1 VKEQYHPKTGSVYHR
16 EPNKNR
22 EEVEMKSP
30 VLKTFLVGVAFGI
43 GITVLSLYA
52 QKPGCFVT
60 SLETIAEMGRARRA
74 KEKENNFLRKKLR
87 AMGFSDKEINENL

>member
-1 VKEQYHPKTGSVYHR
+1 
-16 EPNKNR
+16 
-22 EEVEMKSP
+22 MKLP
-30 VLKTFLVGVAFGI
+30 VLETFLVGVAFGI

-74 KEKENNFLRKKLR
+74 KEEENKFLRKKLK
-87 AMGFSDKEINENL
+87 AMGFSDKEINGNL

>member
-1 VKEQYHPKTGSVYHR
+1 
-16 EPNKNR
+16 
-22 EEVEMKSP
+22 MKYP
-30 VLKTFLVGVAFGI
+30 VFKTFLVGVAFGI

-60 SLETIAEMGRARRA
+60 SLETISEMGRARRA
-74 KEKENNFLRKKLR
+74 KEKENKFLRKKLR

>member
-1 VKEQYHPKTGSVYHR
+1 
-16 EPNKNR
+16 
-22 EEVEMKSP
+22 MKSP

-74 KEKENNFLRKKLR
+74 KEEKNKFLRKKLK
-87 AMGFSDKEINENL
+87 AMGFSDKEINGNL

>member
-1 VKEQYHPKTGSVYHR
+1 
-16 EPNKNR
+16 
-22 EEVEMKSP
+22 MKLP
-30 VLKTFLVGVAFGI
+30 VLETFLVGVAFGI

-74 KEKENNFLRKKLR
+74 KEEENKFLRKKLK

>member
-1 VKEQYHPKTGSVYHR
+1 MV
-16 EPNKNR
+16 
-22 EEVEMKSP
+22 EEAEMKLP
-30 VLKTFLVGVAFGI
+30 VLETFLVGVAFGI
-43 GITVLSLYA
+43 GITVLSLYT

-74 KEKENNFLRKKLR
+74 KEEENKFLRKKLK

>member
-1 VKEQYHPKTGSVYHR
+1 VL
-16 EPNKNR
+16 
-22 EEVEMKSP
+22 EEAEMKLP
-30 VLKTFLVGVAFGI
+30 VLETFLVGVAFGI

-74 KEKENNFLRKKLR
+74 KEEENKFLRKKLK
-87 AMGFSDKEINENL
+87 AMGFSDKEINGNL

>member
-1 VKEQYHPKTGSVYHR
+1 
-16 EPNKNR
+16 
-22 EEVEMKSP
+22 MKSP
-30 VLKTFLVGVAFGI
+30 VLETFLVGVAFGM

-74 KEKENNFLRKKLR
+74 KEQENKFLRKRLR
-87 AMGFSDKEINENL
+87 AMGFSDKEINESL

>member
-1 VKEQYHPKTGSVYHR
+1 
-16 EPNKNR
+16 
-22 EEVEMKSP
+22 MKSP
-30 VLKTFLVGVAFGI
+30 VLETFLSGVAFGI

-60 SLETIAEMGRARRA
+60 SLETIAEMGRARRT
-74 KEKENNFLRKKLR
+74 KEEKNKFLRKRLK

>member
-1 VKEQYHPKTGSVYHR
+1 
-16 EPNKNR
+16 
-22 EEVEMKSP
+22 MKSP
-30 VLKTFLVGVAFGI
+30 VLETFLVGVAFGI

-74 KEKENNFLRKKLR
+74 KEEKNKCLTKRLK
-87 AMGFSDKEINENL
+87 AVGFSDKEINENL

>member
-1 VKEQYHPKTGSVYHR
+1 
-16 EPNKNR
+16 
-22 EEVEMKSP
+22 MKSP

-74 KEKENNFLRKKLR
+74 KEEKNKFLRKRLK

>member
-1 VKEQYHPKTGSVYHR
+1 
-16 EPNKNR
+16 
-22 EEVEMKSP
+22 MKSS
-30 VLKTFLVGVAFGI
+30 VLETFLVGVAFGI

-74 KEKENNFLRKKLR
+74 EEEKNKFLRKRLK

>member
-1 VKEQYHPKTGSVYHR
+1 
-16 EPNKNR
+16 
-22 EEVEMKSP
+22 MKSS
-30 VLKTFLVGVAFGI
+30 VLETFLVGVVFGI

-74 KEKENNFLRKKLR
+74 KEEENKFLKKRLK
-87 AMGFSDKEINENL
+87 AMGFSDEEIDGNL